1 MQRLTREGLDR
12 LDHGWAGSRRNAEA
26 PTVRLVAD
34 QWEAHMGHVHTNL
47 VGTAGFQLDPHVSV
61 GAEALEHTVVADRRL
76 AAVGYRHALAHA
88 AVATDRGVD
97 LAAGG
102 HHTNHD
108 ALIDAADLAALH
120 LLDQPGLR
128 LQGLGHHHQT
138 GGVLVQTVDDTGAR
152 HVDDV
157 WHVVQQGIE
166 QGTAGMAGGRVHNQP
181 GRLVDHH
188 DMVVFVDDIQLDVF
202 CDPLALGLLFGLQD
216 KHRAT
221 IDGVS
226 RAHDGTIDRQAALF
240 DPRSKP
246 RTRVLGEQLGGDLVE
261 ALTAQIGRY
270 LCAKLNDLGHARFGG
285 RTAFGFGCELV
296 VKYGFFCP
304 GVGRGAHHN
313 RTAPPKTAAV
323 KGTQAAMQVKHLLL
337 IAILGLTA
345 ACSSNKEVIDENL
358 SEAELYQQAQA
369 DLDNSSYTSA
379 VNKLKAL
386 ESRYPFGRYADQA
399 QLELIYANYK
409 NTEPEA
415 AKSAAERFIR
425 LHPQHPN
432 VDYAYYLKGLTS
444 FDQDRGLL
452 ARFLPLDMTKRDPG
466 AARDSY
472 NEFAQLTSRFPNSRY
487 APDAKQ
493 RMIYLRNLLA
503 SYEIHVAD
511 YYLGRQAYVAAA
523 NRGRYVVE
531 NFQETPSVGDGLAVM
546 VEAYQK
552 MHLDELAATSL
563 ETLKLNYPDHPSL
576 VDGEFQPK
584 QTESDG
590 RGWLSKA
597 TLGLIE
603 TDAPLPPGETRAN
616 QDVVKQFQD
625 ARSEMPQELLPKD
638 ENGDVIL
645 PPGPKEAEQDR
656 SWFSYMTFGLFD

>member
-1 MQRLTREGLDR
+1 MQGLAREVLDR
-12 LDHGWAGSRRNAEA
+12 VDHGRARRRRNAEA
-26 PTVRLVAD
+26 TAVGLVAD
-34 QWEAHMGHVHTNL
+34 QREANVGHVHADL
-47 VGTAGFQLDPHVSV
+47 VGTAGLQLHPYV
-61 GAEALEHTVVADRRL
+61 GVRAEALEHAVVADRRL
-76 AAVGYRHALAHA
+76 AAVGDGHALTHA
-88 AVATDRGVD
+88 AVAADRGVD
-97 LAAGG
+97 LAARG
-102 HHTNHD
+102 HHAHHD
-108 ALIDAADLAALH
+108 ALVDTADAAFLQLV
-120 LLDQPGLR
+120 DQVGLR

-138 GGVLVQTVDDTGAR
+138 GGVLVQAVDDACAR
-152 HVDDV
+152 HIDDV
-157 WHVVQQGIE
+157 RHVVQQGIE
-166 QGTAGMAGGRVHNQP
+166 QGAIGMACRRVDHQP
-181 GRLVDHH
+181 GRLVDHQ
-188 DMVVFVDDIQLDVF
+188 DLVVFIDDVQLDVLSH
-202 CDPLALGLLFGLQD
+202 PLALGLLLGIQGQQRAAVHGVAGAQD
-216 KHRAT
+216 RA
-221 IDGVS
+221 V
-226 RAHDGTIDRQAALF
+226 DRQAALF
-240 DPRSKP
+240 DPRSQP
-246 RTRVLGEQLGGDLVE
+246 RARVLGEQLGCDLVE
-261 ALTAQIGRY
+261 ALAAQFGRY

-358 SEAELYQQAQA
+358 SEAELYQQAQT
-369 DLDNSSYTSA
+369 DLDNHSYNSA
-379 VNKLKAL
+379 VSKLKAL

-409 NTEPEA
+409 NSEPEA

-487 APDAKQ
+487 SPDAKQ

-511 YYLGRQAYVAAA
+511 YYLSRQAYVAAA

-531 NFQETPSVGDGLAVM
+531 NFQETPSVGDGLAIM
-546 VEAYQK
+546 VESYQK
-552 MHLDELAATSL
+552 MHLDDLAATSL

-576 VDGEFQPK
+576 VDGQFQPK
-584 QTESDG
+584 QDEADG
-590 RGWLSKA
+590 RSWLSKA

-603 TDAPLPPGETRAN
+603 TETPLPPGETRAN

-625 ARSEMPQELLPKD
+625 ARSEMPEELLPKD
-638 ENGDVIL
+638 EDGNPIL
-645 PPGPKEAEQDR
+645 PEGPKEAEKDR